1 MTFIFC
7 SLYAQDDLHGCFVV
21 VTDGKHPGCDPSFIA
36 RREFSFTL
44 EHDIYLR
51 YLSFHDASEME
62 ATIRSKCPHKI
73 DIGAVYNVEVR
84 VLAHCF
90 VHVVIGK
97 EFVLYH
103 CSLYSWNF
111 RCALNCTC
119 FLMW

>member
-51 YLSFHDASEME
+51 YLSFHDAFEME
-62 ATIRSKCPHKI
+62 ATIRAKCPHKI

-84 VLAHCF
+84 FLAHCF
-90 VHVVIGK
+90 VHVV
-97 EFVLYH
+97 LAR
-103 CSLYSWNF
+103 SLFSTIAVF
-111 RCALNCTC
+111 TVGILDVH
-119 FLMW
+119 